1 MAAASEDASKALV
14 FLDDARLLC
23 PGTLVEEAALRR
35 QVLLLSNA
43 ANYVRFEMLAFQYLR
58 RFPRSIYAK
67 NFFRSFAIAT
77 ASSDYGID
85 PGFMKRLEERLD
97 ELGDDLRKQ
106 IYMALAEE
114 GVIRGRVQLTR
125 LAADKIGYLL
135 RDGSRDSVRLQLYKA
150 AALVVTSEYDSA
162 VARLRGIDRSKLST
176 SDAGLL
182 TSALALAVEMRQPP
196 LWTGPIKEL
205 PPLSSAAQVKHGAVA
220 EKSEALDNARQALSQ
235 ADALLNKDKR

>member
-1 MAAASEDASKALV
+1 
-14 FLDDARLLC
+14 
-23 PGTLVEEAALRR
+23 
-35 QVLLLSNA
+35 
-43 ANYVRFEMLAFQYLR
+43 
-58 RFPRSIYAK
+58 
-67 NFFRSFAIAT
+67 
-77 ASSDYGID
+77 
-85 PGFMKRLEERLD
+85 
-97 ELGDDLRKQ
+97 
-106 IYMALAEE
+106 
-114 GVIRGRVQLTR
+114 VQLTR